1 MLVSFGVEMNL
12 SQSTTPEE
20 SVGGETAYS
29 LLFKNIFRAAIN
41 LFKGKLYWEIMLPNT
56 TYFTACSIV
65 HIEECWLKTAEPA
78 KTPIP
83 SWSLTPDR
91 FYLKHKEE
99 RQEQRSRCPCWT
111 ISWSASFPKD
121 FVYKMAICLSS
132 LWFFHML
139 ANSNHIRQDRYS
151 RDDFWKE
158 AEGADRS
165 QSSSATPPSCYR
177 VPPTCPAHPPW
188 HGGAQAAAVTWVG
201 SLQEHEES
209 TVLPA
214 AKCVPTPPLK

>member
-1 MLVSFGVEMNL
+1 MKRQSSSWRQDFSSWNNLEEMLVSFGVEMNL

-78 KTPIP
+78 KTPVP

-111 ISWSASFPKD
+111 ISWFSIFSQGLCIQDGYLPF
-121 FVYKMAICLSS
+121 IS
-132 LWFFHML
+132 LIF
-139 ANSNHIRQDRYS
+139 SY
-151 RDDFWKE
+151 
-158 AEGADRS
+158 
-165 QSSSATPPSCYR
+165 
-177 VPPTCPAHPPW
+177 
-188 HGGAQAAAVTWVG
+188 VG
-201 SLQEHEES
+201 KFK
-209 TVLPA
+209 PY
-214 AKCVPTPPLK
+214 